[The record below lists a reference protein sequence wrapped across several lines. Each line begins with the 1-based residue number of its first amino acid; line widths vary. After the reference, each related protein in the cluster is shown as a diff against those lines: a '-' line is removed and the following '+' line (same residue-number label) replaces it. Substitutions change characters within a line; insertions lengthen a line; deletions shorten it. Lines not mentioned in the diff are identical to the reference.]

1 MEESR
6 KNNFPTKLLS
16 AQHHQRKDTDIFCVF
31 ETGNVPHCVQIY
43 QNFKATC
50 TCRNFKAKHICSHT
64 VAVTEKEGVLENL
77 VKWYKGQNIKVGF
90 RQLRLLT
97 LTRENLGESKV
108 QNAKERLKKVQNSYY
123 LCPLIPKH

>member
-16 AQHHQRKDTDIFCVF
+16 AQHHQRKDTDIFCVS

-50 TCRNFKAKHICSHT
+50 TCRNFKPKHICSHT
-64 VAVTEKEGVLENL
+64 VAVTEKEGVLGNF
-77 VKWYKGQNIKVGF
+77 VKWYKGQNIKGGLSSVA
-90 RQLRLLT
+90 T
-97 LTRENLGESKV
+97 VNVNTRESGRKQGAKRQRKTKESAEFV
-108 QNAKERLKKVQNSYY
+108 LPMPAHS
-123 LCPLIPKH
+123 